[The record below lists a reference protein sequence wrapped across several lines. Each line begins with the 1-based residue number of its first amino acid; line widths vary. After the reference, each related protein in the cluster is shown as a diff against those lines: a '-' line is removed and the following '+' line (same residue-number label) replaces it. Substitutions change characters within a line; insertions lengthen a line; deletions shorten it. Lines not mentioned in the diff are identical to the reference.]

1 MDHHH
6 HHLRRFSPTSSS
18 PVNNNNSYPSSPSP
32 PPSSS
37 FGSEPFRLQT
47 RRLQLRNA
55 RFRGAHISP
64 QKSNNNTTTTTRLS
78 SWGSL
83 STGSIDKENQEENNI
98 TQKQTGSVRRRVSI
112 LQELHGSSSSSS
124 QRGRTKS
131 RRSSVSHLF
140 ASALDDNDDEFSL
153 SSTHPYYKSRNSS
166 PASIFEDNDSESFR
180 ERGSPISLNAQ
191 RKSRDATA
199 SYTADRYIEHL
210 ETQLAAVQNRLS
222 PMQASTS
229 QSQVSR
235 LRSLSAEIKV
245 LRQELLEWEDKFDAR
260 VDEEVSQRSELESKL
275 KTKII
280 FLEGQLEESVF
291 RIRELEC
298 ERDLQAQKLRNA
310 ESLRSTNR
318 GLERRVDVL
327 TELLAQ
333 SPTRREP
340 QTPEFSPTRSPGP
353 RLARPRSMLPSV
365 PALNDVMYQPL
376 VAPDPNQNVDAEN
389 HEPDTPDLIPDD
401 STMASSSVSKSQ
413 RSSTL
418 SQISSISSQWS
429 VPLPFSSELQGR
441 TPSRPRN
448 MRRFPSGTCT
458 LKPLILPTTAVP
470 TPEPGRRESQQFDD
484 AHSSSL
490 MFSPTS
496 DPDYS
501 PDIITHGTCLAQ
513 EETLAALEGRTSY
526 YQTFDEAMLSNND
539 EDYNNNNNT
548 GPPLAARARRSD
560 SGASSSRYSRMS
572 MYQTSRPCSSYSAM
586 SSAADEDFSPSVNRF
601 SSQSRLSNTPVGR
614 RRSRGCDRTPKAF
627 ENNNS
632 NSNKTHHLSKVQEEE
647 PARARQ
653 ANSSEHQVAK
663 MENVF
668 YEMKTAFGAMAH
680 RIVARVWHGSMMRA
694 GKFSWWILS
703 ILLGPQRRDEWLKAS
718 SLRKRARE
726 WDDCQRQQ
734 KPQTSTSSSSP
745 SRPSNTHKGNR
756 VGHTLSL
763 WAKFSV
769 TLAVAV
775 ALAIRHGPGTLLL
788 EDLPVSKNEQND
800 DDTTNSHNSHIKNNP
815 GDIDHVQ
822 DTPTTTTT
830 TTTTTTNARP
840 VLWTRPLTIEDFLTG

>member
-1 MDHHH
+1 MD
-6 HHLRRFSPTSSS
+6 LRRFSPTSSS
-18 PVNNNNSYPSSPSP
+18 PVNPAARSPSP
-32 PPSSS
+32 PHSSS
-37 FGSEPFRLQT
+37 DPFRLQT

-55 RFRGAHISP
+55 RFRGAHLSP
-64 QKSNNNTTTTTRLS
+64 QKTARLS

-83 STGSIDKENQEENNI
+83 SSTGSNDKENQEENPEN
-98 TQKQTGSVRRRVSI
+98 TENTEKSGSVRRRVSI
-112 LQELHGSSSSSS
+112 LQELHDSSS

-140 ASALDDNDDEFSL
+140 ASALDHDDFSL
-153 SSTHPYYKSRNSS
+153 PSTNTYHKSRNSS
-166 PASIFEDNDSESFR
+166 PASIFEDHDPGLYR
-180 ERGSPISLNAQ
+180 DRGSPLSVTAK
-191 RKSRDATA
+191 RKSRDAIA
-199 SYTADRYIEHL
+199 ANYTADRYIEHL
-210 ETQLAAVQNRLS
+210 ETQLAAVQSRLS

-245 LRQELLEWEDKFDAR
+245 LRQELAAWEDKFDAR
-260 VDEEVSQRSELESKL
+260 VGEEVSLRTELESKL
-275 KTKII
+275 RTKIL
-280 FLEGQLEESVF
+280 FLEGQLEESAY
-291 RIRELEC
+291 RIKELEC
-298 ERDLQAQKLRNA
+298 ERDLQAQKLRNV

-365 PALNDVMYQPL
+365 PALTDVLYQPL
-376 VAPDPNQNVDAEN
+376 VAPDGSQNVDAD
-389 HEPDTPDLIPDD
+389 EPDTPDLIPDD
-401 STMASSSVSKSQ
+401 STMTSSSSVSKSQ

-458 LKPLILPTTAVP
+458 LKPLILPATTP
-470 TPEPGRRESQQFDD
+470 TLEPARRESQQFDNP
-484 AHSSSL
+484 L

-501 PDIITHGTCLAQ
+501 PGGLVTHGTCLAQ

-526 YQTFDEAMLSNND
+526 YQTFDEAMLSSND
-539 EDYNNNNNT
+539 DDFTMNA
-548 GPPLAARARRSD
+548 PLARARRSD
-560 SGASSSRYSRMS
+560 SGASRYSRMS
-572 MYQTSRPCSSYSAM
+572 MSMSMSQNSRPCSSYSAM
-586 SSAADEDFSPSVNRF
+586 SNAVDDDFSPSHSRF
-601 SSQSRLSNTPVGR
+601 SSQSRLSLTTTPVGR

-627 ENNNS
+627 D
-632 NSNKTHHLSKVQEEE
+632 KTHHLSKVHEEE
-647 PARARQ
+647 PARQ
-653 ANSSEHQVAK
+653 NDTNVATL
-663 MENVF
+663 ENVF
-668 YEMKTAFGAMAH
+668 CEVKAAFGVMAH
-680 RIVARVWHGSMMRA
+680 RIVARVWHGSMIRA

-703 ILLGPQRRDEWLKAS
+703 ILLGPQRRDEWLQAS

-726 WDDCQRQQ
+726 YDCQRQQ
-734 KPQTSTSSSSP
+734 QQQKPQLAVHS
-745 SRPSNTHKGNR
+745 GNGI
-756 VGHTLSL
+756 GHSLSL

-775 ALAIRHGPGTLLL
+775 ALAIRHGPGSLL
-788 EDLPVSKNEQND
+788 DDPPANEHID
-800 DDTTNSHNSHIKNNP
+800 DNNNTKNNP
-815 GDIDHVQ
+815 KTNPE
-822 DTPTTTTT
+822 DTNPVHDTTITATP
-830 TTTTTTNARP
+830 AHP

>member
-1 MDHHH
+1 MD
-6 HHLRRFSPTSSS
+6 LRRFSPTSSS
-18 PVNNNNSYPSSPSP
+18 PVNNNPSSSP
-32 PPSSS
+32 PPPPPLSD
-37 FGSEPFRLQT
+37 PFRLQT

-64 QKSNNNTTTTTRLS
+64 RKTSNNNTATTRLS

-83 STGSIDKENQEENNI
+83 STGSVDKENQEETN
-98 TQKQTGSVRRRVSI
+98 TAQKTGSVRRRVSI
-112 LQELHGSSSSSS
+112 LQELHDSSCASS

-140 ASALDDNDDEFSL
+140 VSALDDNNDYDEFSL
-153 SSTHPYYKSRNSS
+153 PSTTTPYYKSVSTRNSS
-166 PASIFEDNDSESFR
+166 PASIFEDHDPDLYR
-180 ERGSPISLNAQ
+180 DRGSPISLNAAR

-199 SYTADRYIEHL
+199 ARYTADRYIEHL
-210 ETQLAAVQNRLS
+210 ETQLAAVQHRLS

-245 LRQELLEWEDKFDAR
+245 LRQELLEWDDKFDAR
-260 VDEEVSQRSELESKL
+260 VDEEVSLRSEIESKL
-275 KTKII
+275 KTKIV
-280 FLEGQLEESVF
+280 FLEGQLEESAY
-291 RIRELEC
+291 RIKELEC
-298 ERDLQAQKLRNA
+298 ERDMQAQKLRNV

-333 SPTRREP
+333 SPTRREQP

-365 PALNDVMYQPL
+365 PALTDVMYQPL
-376 VAPDPNQNVDAEN
+376 VAPVDAEAEEN
-389 HEPDTPDLIPDD
+389 NNYEPDTPDLIPDD
-401 STMASSSVSKSQ
+401 STMASSPVSKSQ

-458 LKPLILPTTAVP
+458 LKPLILPTTA
-470 TPEPGRRESQQFDD
+470 TPAIEPGRRGSQQFEDP
-484 AHSSSL
+484 HSSL

-496 DPDYS
+496 DPADYS

-526 YQTFDEAMLSNND
+526 YQTFDEAMLLGHND
-539 EDYNNNNNT
+539 DDYNNTT

-572 MYQTSRPCSSYSAM
+572 MYQNSRPCSSYST
-586 SSAADEDFSPSVNRF
+586 ADDDFSPSVNRF
-601 SSQSRLSNTPVGR
+601 SSQSRLSMANTPIGR
-614 RRSRGCDRTPKAF
+614 RRSKGNDRTPKAF
-627 ENNNS
+627 ENNN
-632 NSNKTHHLSKVQEEE
+632 KTHHLSKVHEEE
-647 PARARQ
+647 PTARQ
-653 ANSSEHQVAK
+653 TSENSVAK
-663 MENVF
+663 MESIF
-668 YEMKTAFGAMAH
+668 HEMKTVFGAMAH
-680 RIVARVWHGSMMRA
+680 RIVARVWQGSMMRA

-726 WDDCQRQQ
+726 WDDFQRQQ
-734 KPQTSTSSSSP
+734 QQRQQQQQQQQQPQPQTVASF
-745 SRPSNTHKGNR
+745 PSNGSNK

-788 EDLPVSKNEQND
+788 EDPPVSSKNEQTD
-800 DDTTNSHNSHIKNNP
+800 DDKNNNNNKNDGKTGKTSP
-815 GDIDHVQ
+815 EDIDPVQ
-822 DTPTTTTT
+822 DTPTTTIP
-830 TTTTTTNARP
+830 TTNGHP